1 MGGDID
7 LAYDNVVNK
16 PDPNK
21 RIEPE
26 RVLAALEAYVNY
38 KPLVEKRMEQIAG
51 RFTDKAEFSKLR
63 LQVNNDE
70 ERKAAHADL

>member
-7 LAYDNVVNK
+7 VAYDNVVNK

-38 KPLVEKRMEQIAG
+38 KPLVEKRM
-51 RFTDKAEFSKLR
+51 D
-63 LQVNNDE
+63 
-70 ERKAAHADL
+70 